1 MKKSTID
8 VGPIGGEVLRQKE
21 QLDALTAQVQRLVDR
36 VQQLEARVPL
46 RSVLARDVPGHH
58 DY

>member
-1 MKKSTID
+1 MKTN
-8 VGPIGGEVLRQKE
+8 VAPLGAEVMRLRE

-36 VQQLEARVPL
+36 VQQLEARVPY